1 MTYSIPFEPTRA
13 AGLQRLSQ
21 FVSAAGRHYQ
31 NNRNADLGPHDR
43 SNVSALSPYIR
54 HRLIAEEEVLQAVL
68 AKHSMQAAEKF
79 IQEIF
84 WRSYFKGHLE
94 TRPAIWT
101 NYCRDLKSI
110 KLQGGMQKAFEAAIE
125 GRTGFECFDAWVNE
139 LKEFGYLH
147 NHTRMWFASIWIFTL
162 RLPWQLGS
170 DFMFRHL
177 LDGDPASNTLS
188 WRWVAGL
195 HTKGKTYLARADNI
209 ETYTQG
215 RFSPVGLAHTAVA
228 LEEPPLPSAQKIPQS
243 SETYSGGT
251 VGLLLTEEDLNAET
265 WNVSN
270 TQVKAIAGASF
281 TAGRSDFPV
290 SKPVHDFANA
300 AVIDA
305 VKRAG
310 IHFNAPTENL
320 ETLQTE
326 SIRSWAKANSLETIL
341 TGYAPVGPVAE
352 RLVNLKQDLSEHGI
366 RLIQLRRSFDTAAW
380 PHSTKGFFALK
391 EKIPMLVRHL
401 HVPAD
406 EQLSFI

>member
-1 MTYSIPFEPTRA
+1 MTSSVSFEPSRA

-21 FVSAAGRHYQ
+21 FVSAAGRPYQ
-31 NNRNADLGPHDR
+31 NNRNADLGPHNR
-43 SNVSALSPYIR
+43 SNVSALSPHIR
-54 HRLIAEEEVLQAVL
+54 HRLITEEEVLQAVL
-68 AKHSMQAAEKF
+68 KKHSLQTAEKF
-79 IQEIF
+79 IQEVF

-110 KLQGGMQKAFEAAIE
+110 KPQGGMQKAFDAAIE

-139 LKEFGYLH
+139 LIEFGYLH

-162 RLPWQLGS
+162 RLPWQLGA

-209 ETYTQG
+209 ATYTQG
-215 RFSPVGLAHTAVA
+215 RFSPAGLAHNAVA
-228 LEEPPLPSAQKIPQS
+228 LEEPPLPAAQKIPQAV
-243 SETYSGGT
+243 ETYSGGT

-265 WNVSN
+265 WNIAK
-270 TQVKAIAGASF
+270 TQIKAIAGASF
-281 TAGRSDFPV
+281 TVGRSDLQE
-290 SKPVHDFANA
+290 SKLVHNFANA
-300 AVIDA
+300 AVTDG

-310 IHFNAPTENL
+310 VHFDAPTENL
-320 ETLQTE
+320 EGLQTE
-326 SIRSWAKANSLETIL
+326 SILNWAKANGLETII

-352 RLVNLKQDLSEHGI
+352 RLDTLKQELSEHGI
-366 RLIQLRRSFDTAAW
+366 QLIQLRRSFDTAAW
-380 PHSTKGFFALK
+380 PHGTKGFFALK
-391 EKIPMLVRHL
+391 EKIPMLVLHL
-401 HVPAD
+401 HAPAD

>member
-1 MTYSIPFEPTRA
+1 MNASVFEPTRA
-13 AGLQRLSQ
+13 AGLRRLTQ
-21 FVSAAGRHYQ
+21 FVDNAGRHYQ
-31 NNRNADLGPHDR
+31 ANRNVDLGPNDR

-54 HRLIAEEEVLQAVL
+54 HRLISEEEVLQAVL
-68 AKHSMQAAEKF
+68 AKHTFASAEKF
-79 IQEIF
+79 IQEVF

-101 NYCRDLKSI
+101 NYRRDLKSL
-110 KLQGGMQKAFEAAIE
+110 KLQDGMQKAFEAAIE

-162 RLPWQLGS
+162 RLPWQLGA

-209 ETYTQG
+209 ATYTQG

-228 LEEPPLPSAQKIPQS
+228 LEEPSLPSAQKIPQS
-243 SETYSGGT
+243 SETYSRGT
-251 VGLLLTEEDLNAET
+251 VGLLLTDEDLNAET

-270 TQVKAIAGASF
+270 TQVKAIAGGSF
-281 TAGRSDFPV
+281 TAGRSDLPV

-300 AVIDA
+300 AVADGLN
-305 VKRAG
+305 RARL
-310 IHFNAPTENL
+310 HFSAPTENL
-320 ETLQTE
+320 ENLETE
-326 SIRSWAKANSLETIL
+326 SVRNWVKANAMKPL
-341 TGYAPVGPVAE
+341 
-352 RLVNLKQDLSEHGI
+352 
-366 RLIQLRRSFDTAAW
+366 
-380 PHSTKGFFALK
+380 
-391 EKIPMLVRHL
+391 
-401 HVPAD
+401 
-406 EQLSFI
+406 